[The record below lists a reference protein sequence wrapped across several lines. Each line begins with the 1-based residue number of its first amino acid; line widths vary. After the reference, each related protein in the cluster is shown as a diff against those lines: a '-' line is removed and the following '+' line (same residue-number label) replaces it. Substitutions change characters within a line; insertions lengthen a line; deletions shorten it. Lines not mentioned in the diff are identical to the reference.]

1 MAMFLLGMLTMYLI
15 IGLLLLLLDG
25 KGGIELF
32 DGWLVN
38 ILCLPE
44 MIIGMFVLFIYENI
58 VHKGQKK
65 MAKRENGKMVTYW
78 VKKDSEV

>member
-1 MAMFLLGMLTMYLI
+1 
-15 IGLLLLLLDG
+15 LLLLLDG

-38 ILCLPE
+38 ILCLRE
-44 MIIGMFVLFIYENI
+44 LIVAIIAQFVWIKI
-58 VHKGQKK
+58 IHRGQKQV
-65 MAKRENGKMVTYW
+65 AKRENGKMVTYW